1 MTRDALLELVS
12 GILFLN
18 LRKRGC
24 RQDARGHGTV
34 GLGQRMLILGSD
46 FWEGSPYPSKP
57 RSVCDELCTFSPVWQ
72 PHWNSTEMSGHNS
85 ETPQLPCMMLHTFLS
100 SHSHPGPLLTMAI
113 STRALTSTAYRVAF
127 PSRISYRR
135 VADRTPC

>member
-18 LRKRGC
+18 LRKRGR

-46 FWEGSPYPSKP
+46 FWEGSPHPSKP
-57 RSVCDELCTFSPVWQ
+57 RSVCDDLCTFSPVCS
-72 PHWNSTEMSGHNS
+72 PTV
-85 ETPQLPCMMLHTFLS
+85 TPRRCQDTVPIPLS
-100 SHSHPGPLLTMAI
+100 SPA
-113 STRALTSTAYRVAF
+113 
-127 PSRISYRR
+127 
-135 VADRTPC
+135 

>member
-46 FWEGSPYPSKP
+46 FGRVLPILQSRVLSAMISVLSFQSGSPT
-57 RSVCDELCTFSPVWQ
+57 V
-72 PHWNSTEMSGHNS
+72 
-85 ETPQLPCMMLHTFLS
+85 TPQRCQDTVLILLS
-100 SHSHPGPLLTMAI
+100 SPA
-113 STRALTSTAYRVAF
+113 
-127 PSRISYRR
+127 
-135 VADRTPC
+135 